1 MHISHNT
8 FLKWKQIPL
17 QPFSR
22 ALSPSLSLSLPQL
35 KTFLRFS
42 SRPPPIPPPPPLQL
56 SSPARIFF
64 SHLQGSRLLSVT
76 DGWSPADETV
86 VLWVV
91 CHHSDLNYVTQHDS
105 DMLRPHK
112 VPQCRALVLLRYFF
126 LLMQVAKT
134 ASESVWGTRLV
145 HVGMLFNRL
154 SDQSAHQLVTRP
166 LCKLIW
172 PGGKG

>member
-1 MHISHNT
+1 MKTDST
-8 FLKWKQIPL
+8 AVL
-17 QPFSR
+17 QSR
-22 ALSPSLSLSLPQL
+22 SPSLSLPQL
-35 KTFLRFS
+35 KTFRFS
-42 SRPPPIPPPPPLQL
+42 SHPPPFPPPPPLQL

-91 CHHSDLNYVTQHDS
+91 CHHGDLNYVTQHDS

-112 VPQCRALVLLRYFF
+112 VPQYRALMLLRYFF
-126 LLMQVAKT
+126 YWCRLQGM
-134 ASESVWGTRLV
+134 RLV

-166 LCKLIW
+166 LCKPIW